1 MPPKRPAK
9 VKSSIAKLRG
19 VDRERA
25 MHAEYLIEDHE
36 YARESADLLAYV
48 TFPLD
53 DDVAAGKAFAADV
66 GSLSMDVAAFAETS
80 TPGAAVHAAVMA
92 VHAFRASAESHGED
106 YYVRKLDRLLVTL
119 PSIEARFGD

>member
-25 MHAEYLIEDHE
+25 LHAEYLIEDHE

-48 TFPLD
+48 SFPLD
-53 DDVAAGKAFAADV
+53 DDVPAGKAFAADLA
-66 GSLSMDVAAFAETS
+66 SLSMDVAAFAESS

>member
-25 MHAEYLIEDHE
+25 LHAEYLIAERE

-53 DDVAAGKAFAADV
+53 DDVAAGKAFAADI
-66 GSLSMDVAAFAETS
+66 GSLSMDVAAFAESS

-92 VHAFRASAESHGED
+92 VHAFRDSAESHRED

>member
-1 MPPKRPAK
+1 MSPKRPVK

-25 MHAEYLIEDHE
+25 LHAEYLIEDHE

-53 DDVAAGKAFAADV
+53 DDVTTGKAFAGDL

-106 YYVRKLDRLLVTL
+106 YYVRRLDRLLVTL